1 MFMDLIRQ
9 RRSIRKFTEEEIEA
23 DKIEL
28 LKEIALRPPS
38 SMGHNP
44 WEFVFVTDKQ
54 LLAKLAEAKPHG
66 AGFLAGA
73 PLGIVVC
80 ADPEKSAVWIEDAAI
95 ATIYIHLLGIVVCA
109 DPEKSAVWIEDAAIA
124 TIYIHLAAASLG
136 LGSCWIQIRERMHD
150 DKKSAEAYI
159 AEVLNIP
166 SNLKVPTMIGIGYPA
181 EQKAPHKRDAL
192 QDEKIFLNRFGNP
205 LKAHG

>member
-9 RRSIRKFTEEEIEA
+9 RRSIRKFSDEEIEA

-28 LKEIALRPPS
+28 LKETALRPPS

-66 AGFLAGA
+66 SSFLAGA
-73 PLGIVVC
+73 RLGIVVC
-80 ADPEKSAVWIEDAAI
+80 VDPEKSAVWIEDASI
-95 ATIYIHLLGIVVCA
+95 ATIYL
-109 DPEKSAVWIEDAAIA
+109 
-124 TIYIHLAAASLG
+124 HLAAASLG

-150 DKKSAEAYI
+150 DMTSAEAYI
-159 AEVLNIP
+159 AELLNIP
-166 SNLKVPTMIGIGYPA
+166 SNFKVETMVGIGYPA
-181 EQKAPHKRDAL
+181 EQKAPHKREAL
-192 QDEKIFLNRFGNP
+192 QDEKIFLNRYGRPFAG
-205 LKAHG
+205 